1 MQTLELAR
9 GIVGASLQLGPEA
22 ERLDRDTQL
31 LGGFPEFNSLTI
43 TAIVAAIEDELDCEI
58 DDAEITGEIFETLG
72 TLADFISTKLD
83 ES

>member
-1 MQTLELAR
+1 MQTLELTR
-9 GIVGASLQLGPEA
+9 GIVRSCLQLGDEA
-22 ERLDRDTQL
+22 NGFDRDTQL

-72 TLADFISTKLD
+72 SLADFIDARLADS
-83 ES
+83 